1 MRYHKK
7 AIEFGEKMTEKKVQ
21 INEDDLARHMGDQA
35 SRAETS
41 GIAQKKYSHFQKLI
55 TKVYSLSDKEFDIA
69 FSTLESMIE
78 NFNSK
83 KLKPDEEEKKQK
95 NKANSIRIITNKQ

>member
-1 MRYHKK
+1 MS
-7 AIEFGEKMTEKKVQ
+7 EKKVQ

-35 SRAETS
+35 ARAETS
-41 GIAQKKYSHFQKLI
+41 SIAQKKYSHFQKLI

-83 KLKPDEEEKKQK
+83 KIKPDDEEKKQK
-95 NKANSIRIITNKQ
+95 NKSNSISIITNKQ

>member
-1 MRYHKK
+1 
-7 AIEFGEKMTEKKVQ
+7 MTEKKVQ

-35 SRAETS
+35 SRAESS

-78 NFNSK
+78 SFNSK
-83 KLKPDEEEKKQK
+83 KVKPDENEHKQK
-95 NKANSIRIITNKQ
+95 NKANSIGIITNKQ

>member
-1 MRYHKK
+1 
-7 AIEFGEKMTEKKVQ
+7 MTEKKIQ

-41 GIAQKKYSHFQKLI
+41 GIAQKKFFHFQKLI

-69 FSTLESMIE
+69 FSTLESMLE

-83 KLKPDEEEKKQK
+83 KLNAKKDDSSEK
-95 NKANSIRIITNKQ
+95 NKTKSIDIITNKQ

>member
-1 MRYHKK
+1 MSQKK
-7 AIEFGEKMTEKKVQ
+7 IKLGVKMADKKIK

-41 GIAQKKYSHFQKLI
+41 GIAQKKYTHFQKLI

-78 NFNSK
+78 NFNNK
-83 KLKPDEEEKKQK
+83 KIKPNEDEKQK
-95 NKANSIRIITNKQ
+95 NKANAIGIVTNKQ

>member
-1 MRYHKK
+1 
-7 AIEFGEKMTEKKVQ
+7 MTEKKVQ

-35 SRAETS
+35 CRAETS

-83 KLKPDEEEKKQK
+83 KTKQNEEEKKQK
-95 NKANSIRIITNKQ
+95 SKASSIGILTNKQ

>member
-1 MRYHKK
+1 
-7 AIEFGEKMTEKKVQ
+7 MTEKKIQ

-41 GIAQKKYSHFQKLI
+41 GIDQKKLFHFQKLI

-69 FSTLESMIE
+69 FSTLESMLE

-83 KLKPDEEEKKQK
+83 KLNAKKDESAEK
-95 NKANSIRIITNKQ
+95 NKTKSIEIITNKQ